1 MFSRSRLLMSLK
13 SNCRVK
19 MLTVRLRQTVDVR
32 KIEDWNDCRSGV
44 EVDTMS
50 PGHAKTWY
58 M

>member
-1 MFSRSRLLMSLK
+1 MSLK
-13 SNCRVK
+13 SNCRVE